1 MNLISNK
8 KYKNVN
14 IQKSRNSLIALNNS
28 STIIKKNLIIGVII
42 NYKWETIAPFIE
54 SYAKSGF
61 ENCDCIIFVY
71 KITKK
76 TINKIKS
83 FGIIVY
89 DIPEK
94 FKYKKIVNFRW
105 KIYEDFLNSN
115 INKYNI
121 VFAADLRDV
130 FFQKNL
136 FHYYNSNKS
145 FFGVALEEEN
155 LTELFNKKWLIDAY
169 GEDLYKTIKNQ
180 RIICLGTIWGTID
193 KFIEFSRTMWDLLDS
208 DWSLRLNVIDQAV
221 GNYIIYH
228 EKMFNDCL
236 ITSENKDGPIM
247 TVGQLPK
254 NKIYFDLDDN
264 VVNGEGKVAAVIH
277 QYDRIPQIV
286 AKVMNKYCSEINNY
300 IPNYY
305 YIINYFLILIIFIL
319 MKVNIYLLYKTNKK
333 KKFYSNI

>member
-1 MNLISNK
+1 MLNFFFILSILLKINFIYMNLISNK

-115 INKYNI
+115 INKYS
-121 VFAADLRDV
+121 V
-130 FFQKNL
+130 
-136 FHYYNSNKS
+136 
-145 FFGVALEEEN
+145 
-155 LTELFNKKWLIDAY
+155 
-169 GEDLYKTIKNQ
+169 
-180 RIICLGTIWGTID
+180 
-193 KFIEFSRTMWDLLDS
+193 
-208 DWSLRLNVIDQAV
+208 
-221 GNYIIYH
+221 
-228 EKMFNDCL
+228 
-236 ITSENKDGPIM
+236 
-247 TVGQLPK
+247 
-254 NKIYFDLDDN
+254 
-264 VVNGEGKVAAVIH
+264 
-277 QYDRIPQIV
+277 
-286 AKVMNKYCSEINNY
+286 
-300 IPNYY
+300 
-305 YIINYFLILIIFIL
+305 
-319 MKVNIYLLYKTNKK
+319 
-333 KKFYSNI
+333 